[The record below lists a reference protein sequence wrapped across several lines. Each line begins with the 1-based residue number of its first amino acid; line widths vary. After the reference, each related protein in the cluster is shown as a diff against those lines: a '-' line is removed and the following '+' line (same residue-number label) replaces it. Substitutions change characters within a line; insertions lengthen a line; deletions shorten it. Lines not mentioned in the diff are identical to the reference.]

1 MIILLLSLV
10 PFAQSKGYPPSY
22 NGPVVGILTQWAW
35 GKLSPYGNSYLGASY
50 VKFVELS
57 GKNQSDNVEPT
68 ARLRFVYILTIFL
81 TKIFFQVPM

>member
-1 MIILLLSLV
+1 MPL
-10 PFAQSKGYPPSY
+10 AQSKGYPPSY

-57 GKNQSDNVEPT
+57 GKNQSNQSHNVEPT
-68 ARLRFVYILTIFL
+68 AHFRFVYVFTIFL
-81 TKIFFQVPM
+81 RNMFFQVLK